1 MSPRKETTHSIIEGE
16 LLIALRERS
25 SVWQCRYKI
34 DGVWQRTT
42 TGERDLKTAKATA
55 KKLYLEAQIRKENN
69 YTPITRKFRDVARS
83 VVKRLEKEIEAGQG
97 KASNKDY
104 IIALNRYL
112 IPILGKYKVDSIDYV
127 ALAKLDKAR
136 ITKMRKEPTKSTL
149 LTHNAALNRVFDLAI
164 EKGYMTQSSRPELKA
179 KGKKSERRIEFT
191 EAEVRA
197 IRGSFEKWIE
207 IARAD
212 SKAVRF
218 LLRDYVEVLL
228 DTGARP
234 GKELLDL
241 KWAQVEI
248 SIDPKPIGS
257 TKSVPTEDNQHGEDI
272 VAYDWQRTVILNI
285 QSGKT
290 GKRNAIGR
298 AATVEA
304 LTRIA
309 DRNYKLNL
317 PQAIEEKPKEFIFR
331 YKEFLSKRRGNLEK
345 EEPKLVA
352 PTSFVKLFHE
362 YLKSHGLLEDPKT
375 GKERQP
381 YSLRHTYATLML
393 THDKV
398 SPHTLAKQMGTSIAM
413 IEKHYSHL
421 DAVKAIHQLRGEESR
436 QLIKADLGVDKKY
449 EYREEPKK
457 KKSK

>member
-1 MSPRKETTHSIIEGE
+1 MSPRKETTHSIIESE

-25 SVWQCRYKI
+25 SVWQCRYRI

-42 TGERDLKTAKATA
+42 TGERDIKRAKETA

-69 YTPITRKFRDVARS
+69 YTPITRKFRDVAIS
-83 VVKRLEKEIEAGQG
+83 VVKRLQKDIDAGQG
-97 KASNKDY
+97 KATYKDY
-104 IIALNRYL
+104 IIAIERYL

-127 ALAKLDKAR
+127 ALQKLNTER
-136 ITKMRKEPTKSTL
+136 IKKMKKEPTKSTL
-149 LTHNAALNRVFDLAI
+149 LNHNAALNRVFDLAI
-164 EKGYMTQSSRPELKA
+164 EKGYMTHSSKPELKA
-179 KGKKSERRIEFT
+179 KGKKSERRVEFT
-191 EAEVRA
+191 EPEVRA

-207 IARAD
+207 IGRED
-212 SKAVRF
+212 SKAVRA

-248 SIDPKPIGS
+248 SVDPKLVGS
-257 TKSVPTEDNQHGEDI
+257 TKTKPTEDNQHGYDI
-272 VAYDWQRTVILNI
+272 ETYDWQRTVVLSIE
-285 QSGKT
+285 SGKT
-290 GKRNAIGR
+290 GKRKAIGR

-304 LTRIA
+304 LTRVA
-309 DRNYKLNL
+309 NRNYNLNL
-317 PQAIEEKPKEFIFR
+317 PQAIDEKPKDFIFR
-331 YKEFLSKRRGNLEK
+331 YREFLSKKRGNLNK
-345 EEPKLVA
+345 EEAELVE
-352 PTSFVKLFHE
+352 PSSFVKLFHTFLDE
-362 YLKSHGLLEDPKT
+362 HGLLTDPKT

-413 IEKHYSHL
+413 IERHYSHL

-449 EYREEPKK
+449 EYREAPKRKK
-457 KKSK
+457 KV

>member
-42 TGERDLKTAKATA
+42 TGERDLKKAKETA

-290 GKRNAIGR
+290 GKR
-298 AATVEA
+298 
-304 LTRIA
+304 
-309 DRNYKLNL
+309 K
-317 PQAIEEKPKEFIFR
+317 
-331 YKEFLSKRRGNLEK
+331 
-345 EEPKLVA
+345 
-352 PTSFVKLFHE
+352 
-362 YLKSHGLLEDPKT
+362 
-375 GKERQP
+375 
-381 YSLRHTYATLML
+381 
-393 THDKV
+393 
-398 SPHTLAKQMGTSIAM
+398 
-413 IEKHYSHL
+413 
-421 DAVKAIHQLRGEESR
+421 
-436 QLIKADLGVDKKY
+436 
-449 EYREEPKK
+449 
-457 KKSK
+457 

>member
-16 LLIALRERS
+16 LLVALRDRS
-25 SVWQCRYKI
+25 SVWQCRYRI

-42 TGERDLKTAKATA
+42 TGERDIKRAKETA

-104 IIALNRYL
+104 IIALERYL

-164 EKGYMTQSSRPELKA
+164 EKGYMTHSSKPELKT
-179 KGKKSERRIEFT
+179 KGKKSERRVEFT
-191 EAEVRA
+191 EPEVRA
-197 IRGSFEKWIE
+197 IRGSFENWIE
-207 IARAD
+207 IGRED
-212 SKAVRF
+212 SKAVRA

-241 KWAQVEI
+241 KWAQIEV
-248 SIDPKPIGS
+248 SVDPKVVGV
-257 TKSVPTEDNQHGEDI
+257 TKSAPSEGNQHGEDI
-272 VAYDWQRTVILNI
+272 VAYDWQRTVVINI

-290 GKRNAIGR
+290 GKRKAIGR
-298 AATVEA
+298 ADTVVA

-309 DRNYKLNL
+309 NRNYNLNL
-317 PQAIEEKPKEFIFR
+317 PQAIEEKPKDFVFR
-331 YKEFLSKRRGNLEK
+331 YREFLSKKRGNLGKQEA
-345 EEPKLVA
+345 ELVA
-352 PTSFVKLFHE
+352 PTSFVKLFRT
-362 YLKSHGLLEDPKT
+362 YLEEHSLLEDSIT

-398 SPHTLAKQMGTSIAM
+398 SAHTLAKQMGTSISM

-449 EYREEPKK
+449 EFKAVEKK
-457 KKSK
+457 KKK

>member
-34 DGVWQRTT
+34 GGVWQRTT
-42 TGERDLKTAKATA
+42 TGERDIKKAKETA
-55 KKLYLEAQIRKENN
+55 KKLFLEAQIRKENN

-83 VVKRLEKEIEAGQG
+83 VVKRMEKDIEAGQG
-97 KASNKDY
+97 KASFKDY
-104 IIALNRYL
+104 IIALDRYL

-127 ALAKLDKAR
+127 ALAKLDKER

-149 LTHNAALNRVFDLAI
+149 LTHNAALNRVFDLAV
-164 EKGYMTQSSRPELKA
+164 EKGYMSQSSRPELKA
-179 KGKKSERRIEFT
+179 KGKKSERRVEFT

-197 IRGSFEKWIE
+197 LRANFDNWIE
-207 IARAD
+207 IGRED
-212 SKAVRF
+212 SRAVRA

-241 KWAQVEI
+241 KWAQIEV
-248 SIDPKPIGS
+248 SVDPKLVGV
-257 TKSVPTEDNQHGEDI
+257 TKSAPSEDNQRGEDI
-272 VAYDWQRTVILNI
+272 ETYDWQRTVILNI

-290 GKRNAIGR
+290 GKRKAIGR
-298 AATVEA
+298 ADTVVA

-309 DRNYKLNL
+309 NRNYDLNL
-317 PQAIEEKPKEFIFR
+317 PQAIEEKPKDFVFR
-331 YKEFLSKRRGNLEK
+331 YREYLSKKRGNLDKQEA
-345 EEPKLVA
+345 EFVV
-352 PTSFVKLFHE
+352 PTSFVKLFRA
-362 YLKSHGLLEDPKT
+362 YLEDHGLLEDPKT

-398 SPHTLAKQMGTSIAM
+398 SPHTLAKQMGTSISM

-421 DAVKAIHQLRGEESR
+421 DAVKAINQLRGEESR

-449 EYREEPKK
+449 GYREAPKK
-457 KKSK
+457 KKK